1 MGDAKVPDSKNQQ
14 RPWLYELATKG
25 HPRILAELK
34 EHQPLIVLLSISL
47 VVATFAPAGLSR
59 DLAVGAFG
67 SFLPALLIS
76 ILVRIAPGGRANG
89 FTVFFFLY
97 LVIGFAALFGAGY
110 FLVSETSL
118 ANNLRGLPIISFA
131 FAFLGEDYVK
141 GLKWAVSVQP
151 RRLRIYVFQFL
162 CVLGVVFTVYAAIW
176 ILLIGAGL
184 SSTLASFGPV
194 LSLFTL
200 FALFGALAPAFR
212 GLFKPVGSRIRSWLA
227 PGS

>member
-1 MGDAKVPDSKNQQ
+1 MAEAKGPESKKEEG
-14 RPWLYELATKG
+14 PSLFELATNA

-97 LVIGFAALFGAGY
+97 LAIGFAALFGAG
-110 FLVSETSL
+110 
-118 ANNLRGLPIISFA
+118 
-131 FAFLGEDYVK
+131 
-141 GLKWAVSVQP
+141 
-151 RRLRIYVFQFL
+151 
-162 CVLGVVFTVYAAIW
+162 
-176 ILLIGAGL
+176 
-184 SSTLASFGPV
+184 
-194 LSLFTL
+194 
-200 FALFGALAPAFR
+200 
-212 GLFKPVGSRIRSWLA
+212 
-227 PGS
+227 